1 MLAILVVV
9 LFLFYKKRKE
19 SIEFSIPLEKMTR
32 GLKSSLKRRSTS
44 SKNSKSSNDSIH
56 IKPQGTPILRDTQFW
71 VPEVYNS
78 IIQPSS
84 AAPIRKTSRL
94 QSTLDRE
101 IYSKAHDT
109 SYLQAAQPEV
119 FDGKNEKRPSTIS
132 MMRRNTS
139 SLKRGDIAR
148 RLASEQGSR
157 GMLNFSIQYKQATA
171 KLTIIILKAEG
182 LPVRKDGEFCDPF
195 VDIQVSPYYKRRMH
209 SEVHQK
215 TQNPVFNQSF
225 DSEVP
230 PYEVRGQTI
239 HFTVLDFSQQLAHE
253 PIGSVAFKMDSLDR
267 DAFNA
272 GKEFTLWKKIDKDAL
287 ESGDRLDGKRE
298 YPMEM
303 ELDRTAMLLLL
314 SVNYLKIAE
323 RLTVTVNKARNLLL
337 VDRKGKLDGM
347 SCIIPPIRTPIS
359 KRKKSRKNGKI
370 GEIEHEDL
378 ENNNENGKR
387 SVLDHPYVQ
396 VTLKHFGRVLKKLR
410 TGVVKHET
418 NPVFNKTLLFD
429 VPKHLV
435 DSVSL
440 TVKLRHHN
448 ELGRDRTFAILTVG
462 KNAVGSGSEQWT
474 DMLNSSETVQRWH
487 RLIPIEPVDD

>member
-1 MLAILVVV
+1 MVATKSLPLVLGSLLGIMLAILVVV

-19 SIEFSIPLEKMTR
+19 SMEFSIPLEKMTR
-32 GLKSSLKRRSTS
+32 GLKSSFKKKASSTKS
-44 SKNSKSSNDSIH
+44 SRSSNDSVH
-56 IKPQGTPILRDTQFW
+56 IKPQGTPVLRDTQFW
-71 VPEVYNS
+71 VPEIYNS
-78 IIQPSS
+78 IIQPSPGPS
-84 AAPIRKTSRL
+84 RKTSRL

-109 SYLQAAQPEV
+109 SYLQAAEPEV
-119 FDGKNEKRPSTIS
+119 FDGRNEKRPSTIS

-139 SLKRGDIAR
+139 SLKRGDVAK
-148 RLASEQGSR
+148 RLASEQGNR

-171 KLTIIILKAEG
+171 KLTVIILKAEG
-182 LPVRKDGEFCDPF
+182 LPVRKDGDYCDPF

-215 TQNPVFNQSF
+215 TQNPVFGQAF
-225 DSEVP
+225 EFEVP

-239 HFTVLDFSQQLAHE
+239 HFTVLDFNQQLAHE

-272 GKEFTLWKKIDKDAL
+272 GKEFTLWKKIDMDAL
-287 ESGDRLDGKRE
+287 EAGDRLDGKRE
-298 YPMEM
+298 YPLEM

-314 SVNYLKIAE
+314 SVNYLRIAE

-337 VDRKGKLDGM
+337 VDRKGK
-347 SCIIPPIRTPIS
+347 
-359 KRKKSRKNGKI
+359 
-370 GEIEHEDL
+370 
-378 ENNNENGKR
+378 
-387 SVLDHPYVQ
+387 LDHPYVQ

-435 DSVSL
+435 EHVSL

-474 DMLNSSETVQRWH
+474 DMLSSSETVQRWH
-487 RLIPIEPVDD
+487 RLIPIEPTDD

>member
-1 MLAILVVV
+1 MVATKTLPLVLGSLLGIMLAILVVV

-215 TQNPVFNQSF
+215 TQNPIFNQSF

-337 VDRKGKLDGM
+337 VDRKGKLD
-347 SCIIPPIRTPIS
+347 
-359 KRKKSRKNGKI
+359 
-370 GEIEHEDL
+370 
-378 ENNNENGKR
+378 
-387 SVLDHPYVQ
+387 HPYVQ

>member
-1 MLAILVVV
+1 MVATKSLPLVLGSLLGIMLAILCVVMY
-9 LFLFYKKRKE
+9 LFYKKRKE
-19 SIEFSIPLEKMTR
+19 SLEFKIPLEKMTR
-32 GLKSSLKRRSTS
+32 GLKKSMGSIRK
-44 SKNSKSSNDSIH
+44 SKSSSGGSNDSIPP
-56 IKPQGTPILRDTQFW
+56 KPQGTPILLDTQFW

-78 IIQPSS
+78 IVQPS
-84 AAPIRKTSRL
+84 PTPLRKTSRL

-109 SYLQAAQPEV
+109 SYLQAAEPEV
-119 FDGKNEKRPSTIS
+119 FDGDKRSSSTS
-132 MMRRNTS
+132 LRRNTS
-139 SLKRGDIAR
+139 SLKRREVSR
-148 RLASEQGSR
+148 RLASEQGNR
-157 GMLNFSIQYKQATA
+157 GMLNFTIQYKQATA
-171 KLTIIILKAEG
+171 KLTIIVLKAEG
-182 LPVRKDGEFCDPF
+182 LPVRKDGDFCDPF

-215 TQNPVFNQSF
+215 TQNPIFNQSF
-225 DSEVP
+225 EFEVP

-253 PIGSVAFKMDSLDR
+253 PIGSVTFKMDSLDR

-272 GKEFTLWKKIDKDAL
+272 GKELTLWKKVDKDAL
-287 ESGDRLDGKRE
+287 DSGDRLDGKRE

-303 ELDRTAMLLLL
+303 ELDKTAMLLLL

-337 VDRKGKLDGM
+337 VDKKGK
-347 SCIIPPIRTPIS
+347 
-359 KRKKSRKNGKI
+359 
-370 GEIEHEDL
+370 
-378 ENNNENGKR
+378 
-387 SVLDHPYVQ
+387 LDHPYVS

-435 DSVSL
+435 EHVSL

-487 RLIPIEPVDD
+487 RLIPIEPTDD